1 MVCFRASCRRCCWAW
16 GPHGSITAIHLTGA
30 KQTSAF
36 QNISTIFKVV
46 LIVGFIVAGLA
57 YAEPQPLSFTP
68 QAVDWAHMT
77 SAPFAISLVYVMYAY
92 SGWNASIYI
101 IGEIRE
107 PQRTVPKAL
116 FAATLIV
123 LVLYVALN
131 AVFLYSTPIEA
142 MKGQV
147 EVALVVGKH
156 IFGEEGGRLVGALI
170 CIGLVSAISAMVW
183 LGPRVTKVMGEDLP
197 LLSYFSHVSDSGVPR
212 AAILLQAVIVTFLIW
227 TDSFESVLTFIQF
240 SLTLSSFVAVLGVIV
255 LRLRRPDL
263 PRPYRTWG
271 YPVTPLIFLGVTG
284 FMLYHVLADKPT
296 ESFAG
301 LALLSAGLIV
311 YFISVKLRRT
321 GAVPGDTS
329 NE

>member
-1 MVCFRASCRRCCWAW
+1 M
-16 GPHGSITAIHLTGA
+16 
-30 KQTSAF
+30 
-36 QNISTIFKVV
+36 
-46 LIVGFIVAGLA
+46 
-57 YAEPQPLSFTP
+57 
-68 QAVDWAHMT
+68 
-77 SAPFAISLVYVMYAY
+77 
-92 SGWNASIYI
+92 
-101 IGEIRE
+101 
-107 PQRTVPKAL
+107 
-116 FAATLIV
+116 
-123 LVLYVALN
+123 
-131 AVFLYSTPIEA
+131 
-142 MKGQV
+142 
-147 EVALVVGKH
+147 
-156 IFGEEGGRLVGALI
+156 
-170 CIGLVSAISAMVW
+170 
-183 LGPRVTKVMGEDLP
+183 
-197 LLSYFSHVSDSGVPR
+197 
-212 AAILLQAVIVTFLIW
+212 